1 MKTTPEL
8 VPLLVVQGAARAI
21 DFYVRALGAKVLS
34 RYEHGPG
41 RHVGHADLALGDALF
56 AVTEEV
62 RSLNSDAPASLGG
75 SPVVLQLFVA
85 DTEGTVTSMCDAG
98 ATIVFPVQE
107 LFGERMARVRDPLGH
122 LWILRQRVEELSVGE
137 IQRLRDELFVRFA
150 SQADQAS
157 RAPGKEITRVED
169 LAASLQDRSGNA
181 APISAVRS
189 GPRIHLVIGPVG
201 AGKST
206 YAVGLAREHAA
217 IRLTLDEWMSRLMS
231 PDRPDTGVVE
241 WYGARAARC
250 IDQIWSVAESVLE
263 LGTSVVLEIGMLKQ
277 REREAFYQRV
287 ADAGFDLTIHALDA
301 SRDVRRQ
308 RVNERNHAR
317 GSTFSMVVPPAIF
330 ELASDLWE
338 PLDPV
343 EYENRDVRFVRT
355 DAPGRS

>member
-1 MKTTPEL
+1 METTPEL

-21 DFYVRALGAKVLS
+21 DFYVRALGAKVLA

-62 RSLNSDAPASLGG
+62 RSWNSDAPPSLGG
-75 SPVVLQLFVA
+75 SPVVLQLFVTDA
-85 DTEGTVTSMCDAG
+85 EATVTSMGDAG
-98 ATIVFPVQE
+98 ATIVFPVEE
-107 LFGERMARVRDPLGH
+107 LFGERMARVRDPFGH
-122 LWILRQRVEELSVGE
+122 LWILRQRVEELSVDE
-137 IQRLRDELFVRFA
+137 IQRRRDELFARFA
-150 SQADQAS
+150 NQAVPAPTKEIPRVGDAAAS
-157 RAPGKEITRVED
+157 RQGRIGSAD
-169 LAASLQDRSGNA
+169 
-181 APISAVRS
+181 PISAVRS

-206 YAVGLAREHAA
+206 YSSGLAREHAA

-231 PDRPDTGVVE
+231 PDRPDTGVME
-241 WYGARAARC
+241 WYVARAARC
-250 IDQIWSVAESVLE
+250 IDQIWSVAVTVLE
-263 LGTSVVLEIGMLKQ
+263 LGTGVILEIGLLKQ
-277 REREAFYQRV
+277 SEREAFYQRV

-317 GSTFSMVVPPAIF
+317 GSTFSMVVPPAVF

-343 EYENRDVRFVRT
+343 ECESRDVRFIRT
-355 DAPGRS
+355 DAPDRL